1 MIRKLLLVAILI
13 LISISTENSILNRS
27 DVSQAIRTI
36 WSETESRSDSTEY
49 CFTIEPA
56 GVIFYTGAPYACTM
70 SVYKET
76 IATVHTHP
84 SPGAPEPSYRDREDA
99 KETKIPFYVISQRQI
114 WVALPDGSTHLVS
127 LR

>member
-1 MIRKLLLVAILI
+1 MIRELFLAVFLVLI
-13 LISISTENSILNRS
+13 PTENSILSRP

-36 WSETESRSDSTEY
+36 WTETESRSDSREY

-56 GVIFYTGAPYACTM
+56 GVIFYTGVPHACTM
-70 SVYKET
+70 NVYKET

-84 SPGAPEPSYRDREDA
+84 SSGAPEPSYRDREDA
-99 KETKIPFYVISQRQI
+99 KETKIPFYVISQRQV
-114 WVALPDGSTHLVS
+114 WVALPDGSAHLVS